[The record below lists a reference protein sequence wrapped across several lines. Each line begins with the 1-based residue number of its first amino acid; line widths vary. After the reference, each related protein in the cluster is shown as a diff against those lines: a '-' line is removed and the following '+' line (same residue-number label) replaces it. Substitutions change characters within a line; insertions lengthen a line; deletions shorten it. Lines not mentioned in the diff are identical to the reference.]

1 MTENENNMTAHDE
14 NLVSKDVP
22 AYGVF
27 DLLTAHAEEYQNV
40 ITVTK
45 VQKDIESTFGVRLSR
60 NAIVARLRA
69 VAAKGLITRDNA
81 KGRGWYVYSNY
92 VPTAAEVV
100 TDRSSKHNTTKPVK
114 KARSLLKVEN
124 GNKKVK
130 NREFSESVKTFIQ
143 ASRKKGR
150 NLVFTTDAV
159 LSFLRLNDMAV
170 PPRERIVKAI
180 SNMMAQKRGV
190 VKTDRPAVYCVLA
203 EETRFDQP
211 PTRLMRA
218 AMVQAAEKIN
228 KSAVR
233 RPDVVTPKNARQTAT
248 PPATEIQQV
257 SQAVLAIAAAFRAVS
272 RLSGLIGNFKE

>member
-45 VQKDIESTFGVRLSR
+45 VQKDIESTFGVRLGR

-92 VPTAAEVV
+92 VPATAEVV

-114 KARSLLKVEN
+114 KARSLLKVAN

-143 ASRKKGR
+143 ASKKKGR

-159 LSFLRLNDMAV
+159 LSFLRLNNMAV

-203 EETRFDQP
+203 EEPRFDHKS
-211 PTRLMRA
+211 A
-218 AMVQAAEKIN
+218 VQFN